1 MPDRGTWQFTA
12 GAAVIGLAIAAAA
25 VTAAGPWD
33 SGQRKAERD
42 RAASLGRT
50 GGTHHQAPG
59 RGVDAAEAPGPAP
72 APSAPG
78 VLAAAPAPVTRSDTG
93 PADPPATSPASVA
106 EVLAPL
112 LDDPALGPVRTASVV
127 DVGTGKQLYGR
138 GATTP
143 MTPASTIKIATAAA
157 VLSATG
163 PDHRIPTTVVAASDF
178 RGITLV
184 GGGDPTLDMPRLR
197 SLADR
202 TAHALRDRG
211 VTTVRLAYDTTLY
224 KGPVAHPIGAGNDNI
239 APVTPLMLNEGR
251 LDDSTEGSADRGA
264 DPAGDAARAF
274 VGLLSERGVNTEAG
288 PTSAKA
294 PAKPFP
300 LATTHSAPVS
310 ALVER
315 MLTNSD
321 NDIAEALARQTA
333 IAGGRP
339 ASFAGAEAA
348 VTEQL
353 KRLKLPVAGA
363 RFADGS
369 GLNRADKVSAA
380 FLTAVLSRAADPA
393 HPELR
398 PVLTGLPIAG
408 FTGTLSGRS
417 SAGSAGLVRAK
428 TGTLSHV
435 DTLAGTVLSR
445 DGRLLAFAFLAGD
458 TSSASVARPALDR
471 LAAALVG

>member
-1 MPDRGTWQFTA
+1 MVPDRGTWQLTA
-12 GAAVIGLAIAAAA
+12 GAAVAGLVVAVAA

-33 SGQRKAERD
+33 NGQRKAERD
-42 RAASLGRT
+42 HAAALGRT
-50 GGTHHQAPG
+50 GGADHQVAG
-59 RGVDAAEAPGPAP
+59 RGRDAAEAPGPAP

-78 VLAAAPAPVTRSDTG
+78 VLSAAS
-93 PADPPATSPASVA
+93 PPKVPSTTPTDLAR
-106 EVLAPL
+106 VLGPL
-112 LDDPALGPVRTASVV
+112 LDAPGLGPLRTASVV
-127 DVGTGKQLYGR
+127 DATTGRQLYGR
-138 GATTP
+138 GAGTA

-163 PDHRIPTTVVAASDF
+163 PAHRIPTRVVAAPGF
-178 RGITLV
+178 RAVTLV
-184 GGGDPTLDMPRLR
+184 GGGDPTLDTVRLR
-197 SLADR
+197 ALADR
-202 TAHALRDRG
+202 TAKALRDRG
-211 VTTVRLAYDTTLY
+211 VTTVRLSYDTSLY
-224 KGPVAHPIGAGNDNI
+224 EGPVIHPIGAGNDNI
-239 APVTPLMLNEGR
+239 APVTALMLNEGR
-251 LDDSTEGSADRGA
+251 LDDSTEGSARRGA

-274 VGLLSERGVNTEAG
+274 VGLLSERGVNTSAG
-288 PTSAKA
+288 PAPGRA
-294 PAKPFP
+294 PAKGPA
-300 LATTHSAPVS
+300 LATTYSAPVP

-315 MLTNSD
+315 MLTDSD

-333 IAGGRP
+333 LATRRP

-348 VTEQL
+348 VTDRL

-380 FLTAVLSRAADPA
+380 LLTTLLVRAADPA

-417 SAGSAGLVRAK
+417 ATGAGGLVRAK
-428 TGTLSHV
+428 TGTLRGV
-435 DTLAGTVLSR
+435 DTLAGTVLSA

-458 TSSASVARPALDR
+458 TPSASAARPALDR
-471 LAAALVG
+471 LAAALLP